1 MLRIDS
7 QPGSSVVGYLPSY
20 PKNRRILH
28 MFKLLSGSGHSVWK
42 KQSRFVLVM
51 LLTARLLPGVLAL
64 QAQVTDDAKIL
75 PVIVQKAVSSDI
87 SAQLLTSG
95 EILPFLGADIHPKT
109 GGEIIK
115 VNVSEGSQV
124 APGDMLAEIDHRILD
139 AQLEQA
145 KAAVTVARSALDA
158 QAVLVKTSHS
168 AVVSAKAQASAVKAQ
183 VTNLIT
189 TRKRYQE
196 LFREGAVSEQQLD
209 DVVAQHDAAQAQLVA
224 AESGVRQAE
233 DGIQTN
239 QVNLKMRQAQLLQ
252 AEANLHVVEVQ
263 RENAFVRAP
272 FAGVITRRMLDQGAM
287 ANIGQPIFRLE
298 QMNPVKVVGSLVEKD
313 LMLLSP
319 DKTSAT
325 VKVASVNRDFNGVVY
340 KLYPA
345 IAAKTRTGEFEIIL
359 DNPEM
364 VLRSGMYAGIILDLD
379 TAKNA
384 VVIKRDSLLSHG
396 SDMAVIRVDS
406 NGLAE
411 RIPVKV
417 GIIQG
422 TRAQILEGLKVG
434 DMIVGQ
440 GGELVKTGS
449 RVKPILAEDAK

>member
-1 MLRIDS
+1 MQNSFLW
-7 QPGSSVVGYLPSY
+7 LEPSEFNKALC
-20 PKNRRILH
+20 PL
-28 MFKLLSGSGHSVWK
+28 
-42 KQSRFVLVM
+42 LVM
-51 LLTARLLPGVLAL
+51 LLIVAFLSAANSA
-64 QAQVTDDAKIL
+64 QAQAPDDAKIL
-75 PVIVQKAVSSDI
+75 PVIVQKAVASNI

-95 EILPFLGADIHPKT
+95 EILPFLGADINPKT

-124 APGDMLAEIDHRILD
+124 APGDLLAEIDHRILD

-158 QAVLVKTSHS
+158 QAVLVKTSQS
-168 AVVSAKAQASAVKAQ
+168 SLVSAKAQVSAVKAQ
-183 VTNLIT
+183 ANNLT
-189 TRKRYQE
+189 ATQKRYQE

-209 DVVAQHDAAQAQLVA
+209 DVTAQHDAAQAQLVA

-252 AEANLHVVEVQ
+252 AEANLHAVEVQ

-272 FAGVITRRMLDQGAM
+272 FAGIITRRMLDHGAM
-287 ANIGQPIFRLE
+287 ANVGQPIFRLE
-298 QMNPVKVVGSLVEKD
+298 QMNPVKVIGSLVEKD
-313 LMLLSP
+313 LMLLKP
-319 DKTSAT
+319 KKTGAT
-325 VKVASVNRDFNGVVY
+325 IKVASVNRDFNGVVD

-359 DNPEM
+359 ENPEM
-364 VLRSGMYAGIILDLD
+364 VLRSGMYAGIALELD
-379 TAKNA
+379 TAKDA
-384 VVIKRDSLLSHG
+384 VVISRDALLTHG

-422 TRAQILEGLKVG
+422 TRAQILEGLKAG

-449 RVKPILAEDAK
+449 YVKPILAEDAK

>member
-1 MLRIDS
+1 MQKSLSWLELSEFKKPRRSTLLMLL
-7 QPGSSVVGYLPSY
+7 VVV
-20 PKNRRILH
+20 
-28 MFKLLSGSGHSVWK
+28 FLSGT
-42 KQSRFVLVM
+42 LV
-51 LLTARLLPGVLAL
+51 L
-64 QAQVTDDAKIL
+64 QAQAPDDAKIL
-75 PVIVQKAVSSDI
+75 PVIVQKAVASDI

-95 EILPFLGADIHPKT
+95 EILPFLGADIHPKN

-124 APGDMLAEIDHRILD
+124 APGDLLAEIDHRILD

-145 KAAVTVARSALDA
+145 KAAVTVARSSLDA

-168 AVVSAKAQASAVKAQ
+168 ALVSAKAQASAVKAQ
-183 VTNLIT
+183 VTNLT
-189 TRKRYQE
+189 ATRKRYQE

-209 DVVAQHDAAQAQLVA
+209 DVTAQHDAAQAQLVA

-252 AEANLHVVEVQ
+252 AEANLHAVEVQ

-272 FAGVITRRMLDQGAM
+272 FAGIITRRMLDQGAM
-287 ANIGQPIFRLE
+287 ANVGQPIFRLE
-298 QMNPVKVVGSLVEKD
+298 QMNPVKVIGTLVEKD
-313 LMLLSP
+313 LMLLIP
-319 DKTSAT
+319 GKTRAA
-325 VKVASVNRDFNGVVY
+325 VKVASVNRDFNGVVD

-345 IAAKTRTGEFEIIL
+345 IAAKTRTGEFEVIL

-364 VLRSGMYAGIILDLD
+364 VLRSGMYAGIVLELD

-384 VVIKRDSLLSHG
+384 VVISRDALLSHG
-396 SDMAVIRVDS
+396 SDMAVIRVDN

-449 RVKPILAEDAK
+449 YVKPILTEDAK

>member
-1 MLRIDS
+1 MQKSISWLE
-7 QPGSSVVGYLPSY
+7 
-20 PKNRRILH
+20 
-28 MFKLLSGSGHSVWK
+28 LSEFNNPCRH
-42 KQSRFVLVM
+42 
-51 LLTARLLPGVLAL
+51 LLTILLVVAFLSAAMAI
-64 QAQVTDDAKIL
+64 QAQAPDDAKIL
-75 PVIVQKAVSSDI
+75 PVIVQKAVASDI

-95 EILPFLGADIHPKT
+95 EILPFLGADIHPKI

-124 APGDMLAEIDHRILD
+124 TPGDLLAEIDHRILD
-139 AQLEQA
+139 AQLAQA
-145 KAAVTVARSALDA
+145 EAAVTVARSSLDA
-158 QAVLVKTSHS
+158 QAVLVKTSQS
-168 AVVSAKAQASAVKAQ
+168 NLVSAKAQASAVKAQ
-183 VTNLIT
+183 VTNLIA

-209 DVVAQHDAAQAQLVA
+209 DVTAQHDAAQAQLVA

-252 AEANLHVVEVQ
+252 AEANLHAVEVQ

-272 FAGVITRRMLDQGAM
+272 FAGVITRHMLDQGAM
-287 ANIGQPIFRLE
+287 ANVGQPIFRLE
-298 QMNPVKVVGSLVEKD
+298 QMNPVKVIGSLVEKD
-313 LMLLSP
+313 LMLLTP
-319 DKTSAT
+319 TKTRAI
-325 VKVASVNRDFNGVVY
+325 VKVASVNRDFNGVVD

-364 VLRSGMYAGIILDLD
+364 ILRSGMYAGITLELD

-384 VVIKRDSLLSHG
+384 VVVNRDALLSHG

-411 RIPVKV
+411 RVPVKV

-422 TRAQILEGLKVG
+422 TRAQILEGLKAG

-449 RVKPILAEDAK
+449 YVKPILTEDAK

>member
-1 MLRIDS
+1 MQKSLSWLERSEFKKPRRSTLLMLL
-7 QPGSSVVGYLPSY
+7 VVA
-20 PKNRRILH
+20 
-28 MFKLLSGSGHSVWK
+28 FLSG
-42 KQSRFVLVM
+42 
-51 LLTARLLPGVLAL
+51 TLAL
-64 QAQVTDDAKIL
+64 QAQAPDDAKIL
-75 PVIVQKAVSSDI
+75 PVIVQKAVASDI

-124 APGDMLAEIDHRILD
+124 APGDLLAEIDHRILD

-145 KAAVTVARSALDA
+145 KAAVTVARSSLDA
-158 QAVLVKTSHS
+158 QAVLVKTSQS
-168 AVVSAKAQASAVKAQ
+168 ALVSAKAQASAVKAQ
-183 VTNLIT
+183 VTNLT
-189 TRKRYQE
+189 ATRKRYQE

-209 DVVAQHDAAQAQLVA
+209 DVTAQHDAAQAQLVA

-252 AEANLHVVEVQ
+252 TEANLHAVEVQ

-272 FAGVITRRMLDQGAM
+272 FAGIITRRMLDQGAM
-287 ANIGQPIFRLE
+287 ANVGQPIFRLE
-298 QMNPVKVVGSLVEKD
+298 QMSPVKVIGSLVEKD
-313 LMLLSP
+313 LMLLTP
-319 DKTSAT
+319 KKTRA
-325 VKVASVNRDFNGVVY
+325 VIKVASVNRDFNGVVD

-364 VLRSGMYAGIILDLD
+364 VLRSGMYAGIVLELD

-384 VVIKRDSLLSHG
+384 VVINRDALLSHG

-422 TRAQILEGLKVG
+422 TRAQILEGLKAG

-449 RVKPILAEDAK
+449 YVKPILTEDAK